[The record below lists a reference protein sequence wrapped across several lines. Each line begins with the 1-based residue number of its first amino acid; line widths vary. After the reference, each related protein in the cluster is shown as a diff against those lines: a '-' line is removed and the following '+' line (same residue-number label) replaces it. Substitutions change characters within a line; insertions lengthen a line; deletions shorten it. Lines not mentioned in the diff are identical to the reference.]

1 MKFSLLIA
9 HYNNWNYFE
18 RCYASINEQ
27 TFQDFEIVIV
37 DDYSTDGSYEKLFA
51 LAQNDSRIHL
61 VRNEENK
68 KVGFTKRRCVELA
81 NGEICGF
88 LDPDDQLLPQAIE
101 EAVAMYDNEKT
112 IATYS
117 KIKLINED
125 STEIGDFTFTQKIK
139 NNQKYFFNINFEVA
153 HFFTFRKD
161 IYELTEGINSSLTSA
176 VDQDLY
182 LKLYEKGD
190 FYFIDTFQYLYR
202 IHDKGVSQDK
212 SKKLKLNSNW
222 HQVLLDTCKRRKIN
236 MLYGKP
242 INEIDNLPRYIYAKE
257 NTIFKKLMRKLR

>member
-1 MKFSLLIA
+1 MIISILIA
-9 HYNNWNYFE
+9 HYRNYHYFKD
-18 RCYASINEQ
+18 CYASIVNQ
-27 TFQDFEIVIV
+27 TVDNFEVIIV
-37 DDYSTDGSYEKLFA
+37 DDFSTDGSFEQIRELIKGDTRFKLF
-51 LAQNDSRIHL
+51 
-61 VRNEENK
+61 RNTENK
-68 KVGFTKRRCVELA
+68 GVGFTKRRCVELA

-257 NTIFKKLMRKLR
+257 NTFFKKLMRKLR

>member
-37 DDYSTDGSYEKLFA
+37 DDYSTDGSYEKLLE

-61 VRNEENK
+61 VQNEENK

-117 KIKLINED
+117 KIKLINE
-125 STEIGDFTFTQKIK
+125 
-139 NNQKYFFNINFEVA
+139 
-153 HFFTFRKD
+153 
-161 IYELTEGINSSLTSA
+161 
-176 VDQDLY
+176 
-182 LKLYEKGD
+182 
-190 FYFIDTFQYLYR
+190 
-202 IHDKGVSQDK
+202 
-212 SKKLKLNSNW
+212 
-222 HQVLLDTCKRRKIN
+222 
-236 MLYGKP
+236 
-242 INEIDNLPRYIYAKE
+242 
-257 NTIFKKLMRKLR
+257 